1 MGEGG
6 IRLKEIEFSNNEVY
20 AVFCI
25 FICTVLLFCLVSII
39 LYNSIHP
46 LKYKKK
52 PLTFIPLFHL
62 FFPPSSHFVYI
73 TIHKLNDIQKKK
85 KNWNKF
91 NSVYPSTRAPN
102 TPHTMQDKNTHTILF
117 AMKKKNSV
125 QQPSTSFFS
134 FNHRLWYT
142 RIKK

>member
-20 AVFCI
+20 VLFCI

-62 FFPPSSHFVYI
+62 FPPSSHFVYI

-102 TPHTMQDKNTHTILF
+102 SQYTTHHARQKHTHNLICYE
-117 AMKKKNSV
+117 KNSV